1 MNATPTLLPRVTR
14 VGFIVLGVLPWILP
28 IARAKLPLGRAGEL
42 LDLFFAPMCHRIP
55 ARTLYFDGVP
65 MPLCSRCAG
74 IFAGLALGA
83 LIMRPR
89 FELAR
94 WRIIVGVSTA
104 LMIADVVTQDLGVHP
119 IWHVTRV
126 VTGLLFGYAIG
137 AACLL
142 AMRRSTGEESPLADR

>member
-1 MNATPTLLPRVTR
+1 VNATLLPRVTR
-14 VGFIVLGVLPWILP
+14 VGFVVLGVVPWLLPV
-28 IARAKLPLGRAGEL
+28 ARATFPLGRAGEL
-42 LDLFFAPMCHRIP
+42 LDLLFVPMCHRIP
-55 ARTLYFDGVP
+55 ARTLYYAGVP

-89 FELAR
+89 VSIAR
-94 WRIIVGVSTA
+94 WRILVAVASA
-104 LMIADVVTQDLGVHP
+104 LMLLDVVTQDLGVHP

-126 VTGLLFGYAIG
+126 ASGLLFGYAIG

-142 AMRRSTGEESPLADR
+142 AMRRAGGEEIPLADR

>member
-1 MNATPTLLPRVTR
+1 MNATTARSRVTR
-14 VGFIVLGVLPWILP
+14 VAFVVVGVVPWILP
-28 IARAKLPLGRAGEL
+28 VARARLPLGRVGEL
-42 LDLFFAPMCHRIP
+42 IDLLFVPMCHRIP
-55 ARTLYFDGVP
+55 ARTLYYAGVP

-89 FELAR
+89 IDLAR
-94 WRIIVGVSTA
+94 WRVVVVITTA
-104 LMIADVVTQDLGVHP
+104 LMLLDVVTQDLGVHP

-126 VTGLLFGYAIG
+126 ATGLLFGYAIG

-142 AMRRSTGEESPLADR
+142 AMRRAGDEEKALADR